1 MENLKDKKETTE
13 HLHPSI
19 IHVSGNV
26 DNSTI
31 KLLNK
36 IVNEANFVT
45 NKVFEIRLTGQID
58 AGAKIT
64 VEVVSGEKYLTNITT
79 VNQSD
84 VLKRRYLNALGLE
97 HNPKNLTKLRFTDF
111 KILQQVN

>member
-1 MENLKDKKETTE
+1 MENLKDKKEITE

-19 IHVSGNV
+19 LHVSGDV
-26 DNSTI
+26 DNNTI

-36 IVNEANFVT
+36 MVKEANFVI
-45 NKVFEIRLTGQID
+45 NKVFEISLTGQID

-64 VEVVSGEKYLTNITT
+64 VEVVSGEKYLTNLTT

-84 VLKRRYLNALGLE
+84 VLKRRYLDALGLD
-97 HNPKNLTKLRFTDF
+97 HNNKNLTKLKFTDF